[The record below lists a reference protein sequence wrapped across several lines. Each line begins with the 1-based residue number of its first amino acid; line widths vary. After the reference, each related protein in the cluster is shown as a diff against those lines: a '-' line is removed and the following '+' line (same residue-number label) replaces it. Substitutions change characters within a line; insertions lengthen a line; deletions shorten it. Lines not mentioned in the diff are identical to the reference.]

1 MRLEHPAQTLS
12 EALGAALHRDLSKI
26 KYKKWSPSMKK
37 AGISLDDPEALEEAE
52 REPHYNDVDVVLFSE
67 TWSSTALGYG
77 GMGGAAI
84 TPAYTVIVICRPTQE
99 ACVYWGGSRLGKK
112 LNLQKIEDVRM
123 LKKAMEE
130 SSTYEISKMD

>member
-1 MRLEHPAQTLS
+1 MRLEHPAQTLN

-37 AGISLDDPEALEEAE
+37 AEVPPEEAE
-52 REPHYNDVDVVLFSE
+52 REPCYDDVNVVLFSE

-77 GMGGAAI
+77 GIGGAAT